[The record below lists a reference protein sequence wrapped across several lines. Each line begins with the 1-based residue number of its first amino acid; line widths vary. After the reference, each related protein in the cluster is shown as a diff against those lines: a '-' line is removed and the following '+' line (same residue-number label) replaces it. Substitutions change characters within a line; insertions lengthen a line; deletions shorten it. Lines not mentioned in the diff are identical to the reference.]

1 MPQTALCLP
10 VSTTTES
17 DLVACSADYLGAVR
31 RGQPTDEYRTRLAGT
46 SFTALR
52 RDLPTDD
59 HKCAFWLNV
68 YNAAVQDVLTDD
80 PGRFSR
86 WRFFR
91 KPLLVVA
98 NRELSPDDIE
108 HGLLRRSQTAWGLGY
123 VPKPLPSGFERGLR
137 VESVDPRI
145 HFALNCGAASC
156 PAIEAYSAAD
166 IDVELDLAAETYL
179 STEVAY
185 DPDRNVARV
194 PRLCRWYRG
203 DFGGPEGVRRLLRRY
218 DAIPA
223 DADPRLTYADYD
235 WDLSLGNYR

>member
-1 MPQTALCLP
+1 MSPTRVRRV
-10 VSTTTES
+10 VSTTTET

-31 RGQPTDEYRTRLAGT
+31 RGAPTDEVRTRLAGA
-46 SFTALR
+46 SFTDLR
-52 RDLPTDD
+52 RDLPDDD
-59 HKCAFWLNV
+59 HKLAFWLNV
-68 YNAAVQDVLTDD
+68 YNAAVQDTLTDD
-80 PGRFSR
+80 PDRFSR

-91 KPLLVVA
+91 RPLLVVA

-156 PAIEAYSAAD
+156 PAIEAYSAEG
-166 IDVELDLAAETYL
+166 IDEELDMAAEAYL
-179 STEVAY
+179 AGEVEY

-203 DFGGPEGVRRLLRRY
+203 DFGGPAGVRRLLRRY
-218 DAIPA
+218 DVIPA
-223 DADPRLTYADYD
+223 GADPKLRYAEYD
-235 WDLSLGNYR
+235 WDLDLGNYR